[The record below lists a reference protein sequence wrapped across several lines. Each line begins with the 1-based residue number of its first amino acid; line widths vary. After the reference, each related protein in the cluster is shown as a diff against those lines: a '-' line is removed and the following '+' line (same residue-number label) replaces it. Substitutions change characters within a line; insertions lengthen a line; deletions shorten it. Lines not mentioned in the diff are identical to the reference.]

1 MKHRAGAPDLEWLHP
16 ENFCNEQLY
25 CETPHHPDDVLYEG
39 SDDETY
45 TNSEERRARYADQ
58 ARRFLK
64 GQPVF
69 LLSASLR
76 GPFDQESG
84 WVNPWRSKSGESRSK
99 LTTGTKPPVPER
111 VVVQVEANGI
121 SESSSPCEEREIAET
136 QLTLPRTTYEPP
148 LYLDDDAL
156 YRVQHWRDRVVA
168 ESDAQA
174 GSGRGSSQSAS
185 NSVDSRKA
193 TQHTTNRT
201 PSGSRP
207 VAVNNSQ
214 EVSSLNT
221 PGVVD
226 QMRQRIDAQRS
237 QDHNSSELSP
247 PPSDLEDPH
256 ALSPHAVRIYGQLAL
271 SAQIDAV
278 DTTSFENTPVET
290 PSRRRTIFEERFQE
304 EENVTPAPALALEAV
319 SSALVKTEASE
330 RADGSFC
337 YQTKGVG
344 RKGAARRKSKL
355 VGSPKAPTEATD
367 SGEPEPQAPPERAG
381 GDVLGLGPNV
391 GTVADK
397 PFIKTED
404 VPDDEAATATPHPAT
419 NPQPE
424 SESAATSNSG
434 TSEQCQVQI
443 KVEFDDSTQSSLP
456 IDGPTLVPS
465 QSPSHSD
472 YDSVPSFGHFSV
484 EKHSQ
489 EMISDTID
497 FPRRLLWPKSRRSQ
511 DQSPATLFG
520 RERLHTPASLR
531 SGPSTRDSRAASSD
545 YSPVPEATVHESASN
560 NETGVQTEQRDGHV
574 NEAVSEMEA
583 GPASAPTTDIKTE
596 DQIVQEDMQEPG
608 LPQVE
613 LHPASDEEGD
623 AMNSQPPASCP
634 QPQTQ
639 SPWVQDDRPVRPN
652 SQGDHHHSHHSH
664 HHHHHHHHHHP
675 HLQSSP
681 KPIQSPWVK
690 MVDVVPDVSGTV
702 AQLPNSSSHS
712 HPAAATPSL
721 TSAQNLQTTTMLQSP
736 WARGD
741 LQMQLPDVRLFNPL
755 SSPANTHVLPATD
768 PSLPRSPVL
777 PTLRDGSNN
786 NDAEVANSQLYPL
799 PPSTPETKQSSL
811 PTPDVTLS
819 VKSFKNFMT
828 PSPQRPPAAKR
839 RRILTDADGALPS
852 TQALVDAAISN
863 PWIRPPTEARPPK
876 RQRSQHRQSS
886 QAARPRKRVSWGPLP
901 GEEDNEDEGN
911 QTPDDPEPIPAP
923 APTSTTNPPSSFSSS
938 SRKRKL
944 NPSTPHSHAHAHDH
958 PRRARPTS
966 PPPSILSSSS
976 LPSTNQKFGKHFAA
990 VAGRRVGSTPLL
1002 QRTPAAATAEML
1014 MRRGVVASK
1023 SLLPSGSQQTCGS
1036 PAVDAMAEAFLR
1048 AERVGGGGDGDEN
1061 ASEGVS
1067 ASALGVLGTET
1078 GGGGEQAVTDNERG
1092 GQGDHEEGY
1101 DDDDEQE
1108 EGNNTQDEDEG
1119 TTEPEPE
1126 PEAIDEVSAVMENLD
1141 DFLGGNWDLDA
1152 DLAQAKAEQGR
1163 NQNQAQAGS
1172 SSQGGGGLSGL
1183 MDVGVWD

>member
-45 TNSEERRARYADQ
+45 TNSEERRARYANQ

-84 WVNPWRSKSGESRSK
+84 WVNPWRSKSGGSRSK
-99 LTTGTKPPVPER
+99 LTTGTKPPVAER
-111 VVVQVEANGI
+111 AVAQVEPNDI

-156 YRVQHWRDRVVA
+156 YRVQHWRDQVVA
-168 ESDAQA
+168 ESDAQT
-174 GSGRGSSQSAS
+174 GSHQGSSQSAS
-185 NSVDSRKA
+185 NSADSRKA

-201 PSGSRP
+201 PSGLRS

-214 EVSSLNT
+214 EVSSINT
-221 PGVVD
+221 PGT
-226 QMRQRIDAQRS
+226 S
-237 QDHNSSELSP
+237 TESHDHNSSELSP
-247 PPSDLEDPH
+247 PPSDLEDPQ
-256 ALSPHAVRIYGQLAL
+256 ALSPHVVRIYGQLAL

-304 EENVTPAPALALEAV
+304 DENVTPAPALALEAV
-319 SSALVKTEASE
+319 SSALVKTEASD

-337 YQTKGVG
+337 YQTKAVG

-355 VGSPKAPTEATD
+355 VGSPTVPTVPTEATD
-367 SGEPEPQAPPERAG
+367 SREPEPPVSSDPVG
-381 GDVLGLGPNV
+381 GDAPGLGPNEA
-391 GTVADK
+391 TVADK

-404 VPDDEAATATPHPAT
+404 VADDEPATATPHPAT
-419 NPQPE
+419 NPQLE
-424 SESAATSNSG
+424 SVESAVTSNSG
-434 TSEQCQVQI
+434 TSEQSQVQI

-531 SGPSTRDSRAASSD
+531 SGPSTRNSRAASSD
-545 YSPVPEATVHESASN
+545 YSPVPETSVHEPASN
-560 NETGVQTEQRDGHV
+560 NGTGVQTGQRDGHV
-574 NEAVSEMEA
+574 IEAVSEMEA

-596 DQIVQEDMQEPG
+596 QQVVQEDMQELG

-613 LHPASDEEGD
+613 LHPASDEPKEGD
-623 AMNSQPPASCP
+623 AMNSQPSASCP

-652 SQGDHHHSHHSH
+652 SQGGHHHSHHSH
-664 HHHHHHHHHHP
+664 LHHHHHHNDHS

-690 MVDVVPDVSGTV
+690 MVDVVPDVSGAV

-712 HPAAATPSL
+712 RPAAATPSL
-721 TSAQNLQTTTMLQSP
+721 MSAQNLQPTTMLQSP

-741 LQMQLPDVRLFNPL
+741 SQMQLPDVRLFNPL

-777 PTLRDGSNN
+777 PTLRDGSSNN
-786 NDAEVANSQLYPL
+786 NDAEMANSQLYPL
-799 PPSTPETKQSSL
+799 PPSTPETKQSGL

-839 RRILTDADGALPS
+839 RRISTNTDGALPS

-886 QAARPRKRVSWGPLP
+886 QPARPRKRVSWGPLP
-901 GEEDNEDEGN
+901 GEEDNEDEEN
-911 QTPDDPEPIPAP
+911 QTPDDQTETMPAP
-923 APTSTTNPPSSFSSS
+923 AVTTNPPSSSSSSSS

-944 NPSTPHSHAHAHDH
+944 HPSTPHSHAHAHDH
-958 PRRARPTS
+958 PRRPRATS
-966 PPPSILSSSS
+966 PPPSILSTSS
-976 LPSTNQKFGKHFAA
+976 LPNTNQKFGKHFAA